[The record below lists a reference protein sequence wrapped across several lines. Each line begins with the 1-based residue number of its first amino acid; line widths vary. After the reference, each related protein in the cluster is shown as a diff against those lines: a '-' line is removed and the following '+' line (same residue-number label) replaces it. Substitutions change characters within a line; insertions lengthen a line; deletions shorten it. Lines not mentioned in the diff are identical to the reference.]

1 MIVIPSYKA
10 AIYAAMAGGA
20 PPAVD
25 KNGVYL
31 FRIFWD
37 TEVILN
43 RFDTLSTTSETTA
56 RGWFFR

>member
-1 MIVIPSYKA
+1 MILPSYKA
-10 AIYAAMAGGA
+10 AIYASM
-20 PPAVD
+20 PAAVAAE
-25 KNGVYL
+25 KSSVYL

-43 RFDTLSTTSETTA
+43 RFDTVSTTTETTA